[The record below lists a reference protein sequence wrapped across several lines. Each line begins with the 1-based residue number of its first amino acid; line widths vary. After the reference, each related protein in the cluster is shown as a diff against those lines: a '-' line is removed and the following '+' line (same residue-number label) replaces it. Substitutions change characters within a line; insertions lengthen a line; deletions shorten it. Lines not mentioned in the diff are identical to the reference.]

1 MLASNGL
8 ICAAQA
14 LAARAQDL
22 GHQALRDEEAAR
34 SLAVYALY
42 GAKDAGE
49 RALVEA
55 ESARLGEASIVADNA
70 SSRTAE
76 LAAQLYARAQ
86 RLAVRGE

>member
-14 LAARAQDL
+14 LAARAESL
-22 GHQALRDEEAAR
+22 GRQALRDEESAR
-34 SLAVYALY
+34 SLAVFALY
-42 GAKDAGE
+42 SATTAEE
-49 RALVEA
+49 RALAEA
-55 ESARLGEASIVADNA
+55 KSARLGEASIVAENA

-86 RLAVRGE
+86 RLAIRGE

>member
-14 LAARAQDL
+14 LAARAEDL
-22 GHQALRDEEAAR
+22 EHQALRDEESAR
-34 SLAVYALY
+34 SFAVYALH
-42 GAKDAGE
+42 GATSAEE

-55 ESARLGEASIVADNA
+55 EAARLGEKSIVAANA
-70 SSRTAE
+70 SSRAAE